1 MGAWSGHYIVCGGN
15 SLAYRLVAELVEHY
29 EVPVV
34 AIVPDRERGHAPRI
48 EQLPGV
54 TAVVAF
60 GTVTD
65 EALRAVNIGAA
76 RGIALVEGDDQS
88 NIHTA
93 LAAQGRNPDLR
104 IVLRMFN
111 QRLGEQIEK
120 LLRNCTALSG
130 SATAASA
137 FANAAL
143 QRPNSVQVGGEFL
156 CVTYEQQVPQ
166 DHLCV
171 AADRID
177 PQDLSRIRLL
187 PEVPGPAAGFIALA
201 SRYGP
206 EGAVVPGAGAAARAR
221 AAAGRAA
228 GSAGAGAS
236 GGGAGSGGNGPD
248 HDGGG
253 EPSAPDGGGG
263 QVRPAGPTRT
273 AVLRILPSEPPL
285 VIPWFS
291 RLRWRLV
298 DALHFFTEA
307 RLRVVLATVF
317 AAIML
322 SFGVIW
328 HSNSLGWTVYQTLL
342 DMAGAAQ
349 PDQPGAAG
357 GTGGLGPRV
366 AQVVITLC
374 GVTFV
379 PVATAILVEILA
391 SGRPGLPKRPSAG
404 VGEHVVVLGLGNV
417 GTRVVGLLHALGVPV
432 VCIERDPAARG
443 IAAARALDIPVLVG
457 DAPLATQLH
466 RAKIHRSRALVSLT
480 DDDAV
485 NLEAALEARAVRPDV
500 RIVARFFDDDF
511 AHHVYATLGNVASR
525 SVSYL
530 SAPAFAAALMGRE
543 VLGTLSV
550 FRHVLLIAEL
560 TAEEGGSLVGMSR
573 HDLEEPGG
581 IRVLGLRPGDGPGGY
596 QWGHRDGTRRLA
608 VGDRIVVAATRSGLG
623 RLNTTAPPEG
633 ATA

>member
-187 PEVPGPAAGFIALA
+187 PEVPGPAAGFD
-201 SRYGP
+201 P
-206 EGAVVPGAGAAARAR
+206 Q
-221 AAAGRAA
+221 
-228 GSAGAGAS
+228 
-236 GGGAGSGGNGPD
+236 
-248 HDGGG
+248 
-253 EPSAPDGGGG
+253 EP
-263 QVRPAGPTRT
+263 T
-273 AVLRILPSEPPL
+273 I
-285 VIPWFS
+285 
-291 RLRWRLV
+291 
-298 DALHFFTEA
+298 
-307 RLRVVLATVF
+307 
-317 AAIML
+317 
-322 SFGVIW
+322 
-328 HSNSLGWTVYQTLL
+328 
-342 DMAGAAQ
+342 
-349 PDQPGAAG
+349 
-357 GTGGLGPRV
+357 
-366 AQVVITLC
+366 
-374 GVTFV
+374 
-379 PVATAILVEILA
+379 
-391 SGRPGLPKRPSAG
+391 PKR
-404 VGEHVVVLGLGNV
+404 VQ
-417 GTRVVGLLHALGVPV
+417 R
-432 VCIERDPAARG
+432 
-443 IAAARALDIPVLVG
+443 
-457 DAPLATQLH
+457 
-466 RAKIHRSRALVSLT
+466 
-480 DDDAV
+480 
-485 NLEAALEARAVRPDV
+485 
-500 RIVARFFDDDF
+500 
-511 AHHVYATLGNVASR
+511 
-525 SVSYL
+525 
-530 SAPAFAAALMGRE
+530 
-543 VLGTLSV
+543 
-550 FRHVLLIAEL
+550 
-560 TAEEGGSLVGMSR
+560 GGSFLCSDTYCVGYRVTSR
-573 HDLEEPGG
+573 MK
-581 IRVLGLRPGDGPGGY
+581 GDPK
-596 QWGHRDGTRRLA
+596 T
-608 VGDRIVVAATRSGLG
+608 ATFHCGFRCVK
-623 RLNTTAPPEG
+623 R
-633 ATA
+633 